1 MIGTKRMA
9 ARKIGIDMRI
19 EGLTQHQVELLDE
32 MWEIE
37 EYTDLEAW
45 METLSPEDRKEAEAL
60 QRLVVLETFEEL
72 LDKGSYPDARRV
84 LVDIMSK

>member
-1 MIGTKRMA
+1 
-9 ARKIGIDMRI
+9 MRI

-37 EYTDLEAW
+37 EFEDLELW
-45 METLSPEDRKEAEAL
+45 MKTLCSEDRREAEAL

>member
-1 MIGTKRMA
+1 
-9 ARKIGIDMRI
+9 MRI

-37 EYTDLEAW
+37 EYTDLESW
-45 METLSPEDRKEAEAL
+45 METLSPEDRQEAEAL

-72 LDKGSYPDARRV
+72 LEQNKYPEANRV
-84 LVDIMSK
+84 IDRFRLTK

>member
-1 MIGTKRMA
+1 
-9 ARKIGIDMRI
+9 MRI
-19 EGLTQHQVELLDE
+19 QGLTERQVELLDI
-32 MWEIE
+32 MWAIE
-37 EYTDLEAW
+37 EYTELEEW
-45 METLSPEDRKEAEAL
+45 METLDSQERKEAEAL

>member
-1 MIGTKRMA
+1 
-9 ARKIGIDMRI
+9 MRI

-37 EYTDLEAW
+37 EYTDLESW
-45 METLSPEDRKEAEAL
+45 METLSPEDRQEAEAL

-72 LDKGSYPDARRV
+72 LEQNKYPEANRV
-84 LVDIMSK
+84 IDQFRLTK

>member
-1 MIGTKRMA
+1 MQIN
-9 ARKIGIDMRI
+9 
-19 EGLTQHQVELLDE
+19 GLTERQVELLDE
-32 MWEIE
+32 MWEIQE
-37 EYTDLEAW
+37 FEDLELW
-45 METLSPEDRKEAEAL
+45 METLCSEDRQQAEAL

>member
-1 MIGTKRMA
+1 
-9 ARKIGIDMRI
+9 MRI

-37 EYTDLEAW
+37 EYTDLESW
-45 METLSPEDRKEAEAL
+45 METLSPEDRQEAEAL

-72 LDKGSYPDARRV
+72 LEQNKYPEANRVIDKFR
-84 LVDIMSK
+84 LTK

>member
-1 MIGTKRMA
+1 MA
-9 ARKIGIDMRI
+9 ARRIGTDMRI

-45 METLSPEDRKEAEAL
+45 METLSPEDRQEAEAL

>member
-1 MIGTKRMA
+1 
-9 ARKIGIDMRI
+9 MRI

-45 METLSPEDRKEAEAL
+45 METLSPEDRQQAEAL